1 MKKNIKSVFS
11 YTLLQ
16 FKDPYYQGF
25 ASSLSFYIILSIVPM
40 LILLSQLLGV
50 FGLSLETLGNLLS
63 EYLSGEMAGI
73 INSLMFF
80 SGSTGSNI
88 FFILLVVWSASKAQ
102 YSLVKMS
109 SVTMLSQEE
118 EQQTGFIIER
128 VWALISIVIV
138 MIAFAIGLVILVY
151 GGLIFSFVVNIL
163 NSVLMIPTGSLSV
176 TLWLVLRWPISF
188 FVYFV
193 LLLLN
198 YYLMARRQF
207 AIKIFLPGAAFASVG
222 ILLVTFFYSLY
233 INYISNYDILYG
245 ALASIVALMM
255 WVFLI
260 SWCLGVGLIINKAFI
275 ETENP

>member
-1 MKKNIKSVFS
+1 MKKNIKSVFT
-11 YTLLQ
+11 YTLAQ
-16 FKDPYYQGF
+16 FKDPYYRGF

-50 FGLSLETLGNLLS
+50 FGLSLESMGDLLS
-63 EYLSGEMAGI
+63 GYLSDEMSEI
-73 INSLMFF
+73 IKSLMFF
-80 SGSTGSNI
+80 SGSTGSNL
-88 FFILLVVWSASKAQ
+88 FFILLVIWSASKAQ

-109 SVTMLSQEE
+109 TVTMFSGEE
-118 EQQTGFIIER
+118 EYTGFFKER
-128 VWALISIVIV
+128 VWALVSVVII
-138 MIAFAIGLVILVY
+138 MIAFTIGLVILVY
-151 GGLIFSFVVNIL
+151 GGLIFSFVIK
-163 NSVLMIPTGSLSV
+163 VLDTLLLIPQDVLSG
-176 TLWLVLRWPISF
+176 TLWLVLRWPVSF

-207 AIKIFLPGAAFASVG
+207 SIKIFLPGAAFASVG

-260 SWCLGVGLIINKAFI
+260 SWCLGVGLIINRAFL
-275 ETENP
+275 ETKGS